1 MLSEYIEYLDSDLC
15 KNYLHME
22 IIAFDN
28 NRFLEKIDLFKF
40 GIKNLE
46 LLELQEKL
54 HKKIKLLHAKQG
66 EAELSDF
73 NLGLKNSSKA
83 TKIIDI

>member
-54 HKKIKLLHAKQG
+54 HKKNQAPPCKTG
-66 EAELSDF
+66 RS
-73 NLGLKNSSKA
+73 
-83 TKIIDI
+83 